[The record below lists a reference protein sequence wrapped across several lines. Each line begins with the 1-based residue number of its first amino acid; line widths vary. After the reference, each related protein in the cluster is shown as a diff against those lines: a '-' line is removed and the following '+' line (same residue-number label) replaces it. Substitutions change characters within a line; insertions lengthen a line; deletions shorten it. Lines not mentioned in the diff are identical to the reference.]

1 MVGIGGR
8 SLRGEQLSW
17 LQKPIFVSGATGFIG
32 GRVCERLVQAGA
44 KDVRA
49 LVHTVQHASRI
60 ARLPIKLV
68 QGSLLDLPSLRE
80 AMGDAKI
87 VIHCGLAPARGILS
101 STENTLKAAVEAG
114 VERFIHMST
123 AAVHGL
129 TPAPGSETESTALPR
144 TGDHYCDNKG
154 RAEGIVKSFHRRGVP
169 TVILRPSI
177 VYGPYSAWSIRL
189 VRELRDG
196 KVTLIDNGSG
206 ACNTGYV
213 DNLVDAVFLA
223 IETEKALGETFYITD
238 GERITWGDFI
248 RAHVPMVENAPSL
261 NEISKQEVTDYY
273 RRQPG
278 LIWGSIKQ
286 GGELLR
292 SRELR
297 LLLRRIPAMER
308 VQTAVWGWMQAQPE
322 EKRER
327 IRARFSPSESTPV
340 ESNGNVSMPEEVT
353 VATQTGTV
361 FFSIEKAKRILGYE
375 PRIPFNRGIAMVE
388 QWLRFA
394 NHL

>member
-1 MVGIGGR
+1 
-8 SLRGEQLSW
+8 LNW
-17 LQKPIFVSGATGFIG
+17 LKKPIFVTGATGFIG

-44 KDVRA
+44 RDVRA

-60 ARLPIKLV
+60 ARLPIQLV
-68 QGSLLDLPSLRE
+68 PGSLLDYTAVRK

-101 STENTLKAAVEAG
+101 TTENTLKAAAEAG
-114 VERFIHMST
+114 VERFVHMST

-129 TPAPGSETESTALPR
+129 TPAPGSETEAAGLPR

-154 RAEGIVKSFHRRGVP
+154 RAERIVNSFHRRGVP

-177 VYGPYSAWSIRL
+177 VYGPFSAWSIRL
-189 VRELRDG
+189 VSELRDG
-196 KVTLIDNGSG
+196 KVTLIDRGHG

-223 IETEKALGETFYITD
+223 IEKDQAVGETFYITD

-248 RAHVPMVENAPSL
+248 RAHVPMLEHAPPL
-261 NEISKQEVTDYY
+261 REISKAEITDYY

-278 LIWGSIKQ
+278 VIWGSFQQ
-286 GGELLR
+286 GGQLLR

-308 VQTAVWGWMQAQPE
+308 IQTALWGWMQSQPE
-322 EKRER
+322 ERRER
-327 IRARFSPSESTPV
+327 IRARFSTPESSEP
-340 ESNGNVSMPEEVT
+340 ENNGNFSIPEEVT

-361 FFSIEKAKRILGYE
+361 FFSIEKARKILGYQ
-375 PRIPFNRGIAMVE
+375 PRIPFSRGIQLVE

>member
-1 MVGIGGR
+1 M
-8 SLRGEQLSW
+8 SW
-17 LQKPIFVSGATGFIG
+17 LQKPIFVTGATGFIG

-60 ARLPIKLV
+60 ARLPIKLI
-68 QGSLLDLPSLRE
+68 QGSLLDRTSVRD

-101 STENTLKAAVEAG
+101 TTENALKAAAVAG
-114 VERFIHMST
+114 VERFVHMST

-129 TPAPGSETESTALPR
+129 TPAPGSETEAASLPR

-154 RAEGIVKSFHRRGVP
+154 RAERIVNSFFRRGVP

-177 VYGPYSAWSIRL
+177 VYGPFSAWSIRL

-196 KVTLIDNGSG
+196 QVTLIDRGAG

-223 IETEKALGETFYITD
+223 IEKDQAVGETFYITD
-238 GERITWGDFI
+238 GECITWGDFI
-248 RAHVPMVENAPSL
+248 RAHVPMLGNAPPL
-261 NEISKQEVTDYY
+261 RDISKDEVTDYY

-278 LIWGSIKQ
+278 LIWGSIQQ
-286 GGELLR
+286 GGQLLR

-308 VQTAVWGWMQAQPE
+308 LQTALWGWMQSQPE
-322 EKRER
+322 ERRER
-327 IRARFSPSESTPV
+327 IRARFATP
-340 ESNGNVSMPEEVT
+340 ENPEPISSGSFSMPEEVT
-353 VATQTGTV
+353 VATQTGTI
-361 FFSIEKAKRILGYE
+361 FFSIEKAKRVLGYQ
-375 PRIPFNRGIAMVE
+375 PRIPFSRGINLVE

-394 NHL
+394 NYL

>member
-1 MVGIGGR
+1 
-8 SLRGEQLSW
+8 LNW
-17 LQKPIFVSGATGFIG
+17 LQKPIFVTGATGFIG
-32 GRVCERLVQAGA
+32 GRVCERLTQAGA

-60 ARLPIKLV
+60 ARLPINLV
-68 QGSLLDLPSLRE
+68 PGSLLDLASLRE

-101 STENTLKAAVEAG
+101 STENTLKAAAAVG
-114 VERFIHMST
+114 VERFVHMST

-129 TPAPGSETESTALPR
+129 TPAPGSETESADLPR

-154 RAEGIVKSFHRRGVP
+154 RAEGIVNSFHRRGLP

-196 KVTLIDNGSG
+196 KVTLIENGNG

-223 IETEKALGETFYITD
+223 IETEKAVGETFYITD

-261 NEISKQEVTDYY
+261 NEISKQEVRDYY

-278 LIWGSIKQ
+278 LIWGSIQ
-286 GGELLR
+286 QSGQLLR

-297 LLLRRIPAMER
+297 MLLRRIPAMER
-308 VQTAVWGWMQAQPE
+308 VQTALWGWMQAQPE

-327 IRARFSPSESTPV
+327 IRARFSPSDGASP
-340 ESNGNVSMPEEVT
+340 ESNGEFSMPEEVT

-361 FFSIEKAKRILGYE
+361 FFSIDKAKRILGYE
-375 PRIPFNRGIAMVE
+375 PRVPFSRGITMVE

>member
-1 MVGIGGR
+1 MN
-8 SLRGEQLSW
+8 W
-17 LQKPIFVSGATGFIG
+17 LQKPIFVTGATGFIG

-44 KDVRA
+44 KNVRA

-60 ARLPIKLV
+60 ARLPIQLV
-68 QGSLLDLPSLRE
+68 PGSLLDCTSVRE

-87 VIHCGLAPARGILS
+87 VIHCGLAPARGILRT
-101 STENTLKAAVEAG
+101 TENTLKAAADAG
-114 VERFIHMST
+114 VERFVHMST

-129 TPAPGSETESTALPR
+129 TPAPGSETEAAGLPR

-154 RAEGIVKSFHRRGVP
+154 RAERIVNSFHRRGVP

-177 VYGPYSAWSIRL
+177 VYGPFSAWSIRL

-196 KVTLIDNGSG
+196 KVTLIDRGHG

-223 IETEKALGETFYITD
+223 IEKDQAVGETFYITD

-248 RAHVPMVENAPSL
+248 RAHVPMLENAPPL
-261 NEISKQEVTDYY
+261 REISKAELTDYY

-278 LIWGSIKQ
+278 VIWGSLQQ
-286 GGELLR
+286 GGQLLR

-297 LLLRRIPAMER
+297 LLLRRIPAIER
-308 VQTAVWGWMQAQPE
+308 IQTALWAWMQSQPE
-322 EKRER
+322 ERRER
-327 IRARFSPSESTPV
+327 IRARFSIPESAVP
-340 ESNGNVSMPEEVT
+340 ENNGDLSMPEEVT

-361 FFSIEKAKRILGYE
+361 FFSIAKARKILGYQ
-375 PRIPFNRGIAMVE
+375 PRIPFSRGIRLVE

>member
-1 MVGIGGR
+1 MN
-8 SLRGEQLSW
+8 W
-17 LQKPIFVSGATGFIG
+17 LQKPIFVTGATGFIG
-32 GRVCERLVQAGA
+32 GRVCERLTQAGA

-60 ARLPIKLV
+60 ARLPINLV
-68 QGSLLDLPSLRE
+68 PGSLLDLASLRE

-101 STENTLKAAVEAG
+101 STENTLKAAAAVG
-114 VERFIHMST
+114 VERFVHMST

-129 TPAPGSETESTALPR
+129 TPAPGSETESADLPR

-154 RAEGIVKSFHRRGVP
+154 RAEGIVNSFHRRGLP

-196 KVTLIDNGSG
+196 KVTLIENGNG

-223 IETEKALGETFYITD
+223 IETEKAVGETFYITD

-261 NEISKQEVTDYY
+261 NEISKQEVRDYY

-278 LIWGSIKQ
+278 LIWGSIQ
-286 GGELLR
+286 QSGQLLR

-297 LLLRRIPAMER
+297 MLLRRIPAMER
-308 VQTAVWGWMQAQPE
+308 VQTALWGWMQAQPE

-327 IRARFSPSESTPV
+327 IRARFSPSDGASP
-340 ESNGNVSMPEEVT
+340 ESNGEFSMPEEVT

-361 FFSIEKAKRILGYE
+361 FFSIDKAKRILGYE
-375 PRIPFNRGIAMVE
+375 PRVPFSRGITMVE